1 MSYETGAITGQGTSF
16 TRNSVAIAEINSIGG
31 PSMSRETIDVTV
43 LAVVDGY
50 RKFIGGLRDA
60 GNLTLNMNFTRAG
73 YLAMKADFESD
84 DPQTYG
90 MTLPDEDETAF
101 TFEGLV
107 TELPVNIPVGD
118 KIAMDVTIK
127 ISGKVDVD
135 GESTA

>member
-1 MSYETGAITGQGTSF
+1 MSYETGAMTGQGTKF
-16 TRNSVAIAEINSIGG
+16 YRNNVEIAEINSIGG

-43 LAVVDGY
+43 LAVIDGY

-84 DPQTYG
+84 DVQTYS
-90 MTLPDEDETAF
+90 MELPDEDETEF
-101 TFEGLV
+101 SFSGLV
-107 TELPVNIPVGD
+107 TELPVNIPVGE

-135 GESTA
+135 GESTD